1 MSQETS
7 EPHKTPAPIGEKP
20 APPSKPKETPAL
32 VAEKPPPV
40 AKSGKG
46 SRIGAIIVLLLIVLS
61 LVWYFISDRLTP
73 YTSQAR
79 VQAFVVAIA
88 AEVPGTV
95 LKVELYVTKESWEV
109 GHGFMSPFSSTSPQ
123 LTPGDGRYKIKVSL

>member
-7 EPHKTPAPIGEKP
+7 EPDKTPAPTSETP

-32 VAEKPPPV
+32 VAEKSPPV

-61 LVWYFISDRLTP
+61 LVWYFVSDRLTP

-79 VQAFVVAIA
+79 VQAFVRHG
-88 AEVPGTV
+88 AEGARQ
-95 LKVELYVTKESWEV
+95 E
-109 GHGFMSPFSSTSPQ
+109 Q
-123 LTPGDGRYKIKVSL
+123 R